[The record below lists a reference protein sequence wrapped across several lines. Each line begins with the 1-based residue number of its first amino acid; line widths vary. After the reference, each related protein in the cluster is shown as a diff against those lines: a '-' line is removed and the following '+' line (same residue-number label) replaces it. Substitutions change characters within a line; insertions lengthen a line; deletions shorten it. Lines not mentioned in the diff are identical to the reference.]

1 LIETNETFA
10 PVVKVALE
18 ANAILK
24 KEDFSNEKAYENTLN
39 AKVFDI
45 IRYVLPCNVATS
57 L

>member
-1 LIETNETFA
+1 METNEQFA
-10 PVVKVALE
+10 PIVRAALE
-18 ANAILK
+18 KNAILR

-39 AKVFDI
+39 AKIFDI